1 MDIGIIRMSSK
12 GQIVIPASMRNDL
25 TEGEQLLVI
34 REGDRF
40 ILKPLD
46 TLEASV
52 KEDILFAEKT
62 ERAFLEFGMGNFSRK
77 RGADFID
84 DLKSW

>member
-52 KEDILFAEKT
+52 KEDILLAEKT
-62 ERAFLEFGMGNFSRK
+62 ERAFLEFGKGNISRK

-84 DLKSW
+84 DLKSR

>member
-12 GQIVIPASMRNDL
+12 GQIVIPSHMRGDL
-25 TEGEQLLVI
+25 SEGEKLLVI

-46 TLEASV
+46 ELEPAIR
-52 KEDILFAEKT
+52 EDILFAEKT
-62 ERAFLEFGMGNFSRK
+62 ERALLEFEKGKFTVKKHADFLE
-77 RGADFID
+77 
-84 DLKSW
+84 DLESW

>member
-12 GQIVIPASMRNDL
+12 GQIVIPSHMRQGL
-25 TEGEQLLVI
+25 SEGEQLLLI
-34 REGDRF
+34 REGGRF

-46 TLEASV
+46 ELEPAV
-52 KEDILFAEKT
+52 KEDILFAEQT
-62 ERAFLEFGMGNFSRK
+62 ERAFLECEKGRFTRK
-77 RGADFID
+77 KGADFID

>member
-1 MDIGIIRMSSK
+1 MNIGIIRMSSK
-12 GQIVIPASMRNDL
+12 GQIVIPSHMRSGL
-25 TEGEQLLVI
+25 SEGEQLLVI

-46 TLEASV
+46 ELEPAV
-52 KEDILFAEKT
+52 REDILFAEKT
-62 ERAFLEFGMGNFSRK
+62 ERAFLEFEKGTFTRK
-77 RGADFID
+77 KGDEFLD

>member
-12 GQIVIPASMRNDL
+12 GQIVIPSYMRRGL
-25 TEGEQLLVI
+25 SEGEQLLVI

-46 TLEASV
+46 KLEPAV
-52 KEDILFAEKT
+52 REDILFAEKT
-62 ERAFLEFGMGNFSRK
+62 ERAFLEFEKGAFTRK
-77 RGADFID
+77 KGDEFLD

>member
-12 GQIVIPASMRNDL
+12 GQIVIPSHMRSGL
-25 TEGEQLLVI
+25 SEGEKLLVI
-34 REGDRF
+34 REGDKF

-46 TLEASV
+46 ELEPAIR
-52 KEDILFAEKT
+52 EDILFAEKT
-62 ERAFLEFGMGNFSRK
+62 ERAFLEYEKGTFTVKKS
-77 RGADFID
+77 ADFLD

>member
-1 MDIGIIRMSSK
+1 MDISIIRMSSK
-12 GQIVIPASMRNDL
+12 GQIVIPASMRRDIS
-25 TEGEQLLVI
+25 EGEQLLVI

-40 ILKPLD
+40 ILKPLED
-46 TLEASV
+46 LEPAL

-62 ERAFLEFGMGNFSRK
+62 ERAVLEFEKGRFKTKN
-77 RGADFID
+77 GADFID

>member
-12 GQIVIPASMRNDL
+12 GQIVIPSHMRRGL
-25 TEGEQLLVI
+25 SEGEQLLVI

-46 TLEASV
+46 KLEPAV
-52 KEDILFAEKT
+52 REDILFAEKT
-62 ERAFLEFGMGNFSRK
+62 ERAFLEFEKGAFNRK
-77 RGADFID
+77 KGDEFLD

>member
-12 GQIVIPASMRNDL
+12 GQIVIPASMRRDIS
-25 TEGEQLLVI
+25 EGEQLLVI

-40 ILKPLD
+40 ILKSLKN
-46 TLEASV
+46 LEPTV

-62 ERAFLEFGMGNFSRK
+62 ERAFLEFEKGRCTTKKS
-77 RGADFID
+77 ADFID

>member
-1 MDIGIIRMSSK
+1 MDVGVIRISSK
-12 GQIVIPASMRNDL
+12 GQIVIPASMRKDL

-46 TLEASV
+46 ALEPAV
-52 KEDILFAEKT
+52 REDILFAEMT
-62 ERAFLEFGMGNFSRK
+62 EKAFLEYKKGKVIRRS
-77 RGADFID
+77 DQEFID
-84 DLKSW
+84 DLASW